1 MKLKDTI
8 HDKLPQK
15 LLILVII
22 LLLFFMSAQAIN
34 SSWSDVFSDQSYLV
48 NFLNGFARPDFSYIP
63 DLLVPILETLA
74 MSLAGTFFGVILA
87 IPAAFLGTEIV
98 TKNKLVTFIFRTFF
112 SLVRTIPNLL
122 LGAIF
127 VTIIGIGS
135 FTGVVTIT
143 IFTFGVVSQ
152 WLYAAIENI
161 DLGPLESDEAVG
173 ATRFQIALN
182 SVWPQVE
189 FLVWSYSLF
198 AFEINVRASAVLG
211 YVGAGGIGT
220 MLNAQMS
227 LLRYDRVAVIIL
239 FILLMVVIIDWITGL
254 IEKEMA

>member
-22 LLLFFMSAQAIN
+22 LFLFFMSAQAIN

-48 NFLNGFARPDFSYIP
+48 NFLNGFARPDFAYIP

-98 TKNKLVTFIFRTFF
+98 TKNKLVTFIFRAFF

-122 LGAIF
+122 LG
-127 VTIIGIGS
+127 GNLCNHH
-135 FTGVVTIT
+135 
-143 IFTFGVVSQ
+143 
-152 WLYAAIENI
+152 W
-161 DLGPLESDEAVG
+161 
-173 ATRFQIALN
+173 
-182 SVWPQVE
+182 
-189 FLVWSYSLF
+189 
-198 AFEINVRASAVLG
+198 
-211 YVGAGGIGT
+211 
-220 MLNAQMS
+220 
-227 LLRYDRVAVIIL
+227 
-239 FILLMVVIIDWITGL
+239 DWIFHWGCNHHHL
-254 IEKEMA
+254 YLWGCLPVALRSNRKH